1 MKILI
6 AEDNLF
12 SRRMLRTILQNAGY
26 TVVEAA
32 DGQQAWAELQNPE
45 PPRLVILD
53 WMMPGL
59 NGLELCQRIAEK
71 DRDNPVPAYLI
82 MLTSRTDMEDV
93 VQALQSGAHD
103 YITKPFDNEE
113 LKARVAIGRRIIEL
127 QLALEERLQASSAP
141 NPHAPLLPICSV
153 CKKIR
158 NKGNWVDVEDYM
170 KKHFGVSFS
179 HSLCPA
185 CLETHY
191 DKYSG

>member
-1 MKILI
+1 
-6 AEDNLF
+6 
-12 SRRMLRTILQNAGY
+12 MLRTILQNEGY

-32 DGQQAWAELQNPE
+32 DGHQAWDELQNPE

-59 NGLELCQRIAEK
+59 NGLELCQRIAEN

-93 VQALQSGAHD
+93 VQALQNGAHD

-113 LKARVAIGRRIIEL
+113 LKARVAIGRRIVEL
-127 QLALEERLQASSAP
+127 QLALDERLQASSVPAQ
-141 NPHAPLLPICSV
+141 HAPLLPICSV

-158 NKGNWVDVEDYM
+158 DKGAWLDVEDYM

-179 HSLCPA
+179 HSLCPT

-191 DKYSG
+191 DKYNG